1 MLEDIKK
8 ALGLNN
14 TDLDSIINNYIEASK
29 LDLEAAGILKEKI
42 VDTDKLI
49 YSAIFCFVQSKF
61 DIDNS
66 EMFLNSYNLQKD
78 CLRHNTKYIS

>member
-14 TDLDSIINNYIEASK
+14 DEFDLIIKNYIDAAK
-29 LDLEAAGILKEKI
+29 LDLEASGILKEKI

-49 YSAIFCFVQSKF
+49 YSTIFCYVQSKF

-78 CLRHNTKYIS
+78 SLRHNTSYIS

>member
-14 TDLDSIINNYIEASK
+14 SEFDSIINNYIDAAK
-29 LDLEAAGILKEKI
+29 MDLEAAGILKGKI
-42 VDTDKLI
+42 VDTDNLI

-78 CLRHNTKYIS
+78 CLRHNTNYIS